1 MANDFV
7 QRTTSAAPGAMEHLL
22 PRNAT
27 LDEVELSIVIPA
39 MNEEITVGEF
49 MEWSKEGLQRA
60 GVSGQIL
67 IVDSST
73 DNTPAIVLEH
83 GGEVLRVPKR
93 GVGSAYLDSLPY
105 IRGKWILM
113 GDADL
118 TYDFREIAP
127 FVAEFRKGAE
137 FIMGSRFR
145 GSIEKGA
152 MPKLHRYFGTPLT
165 NWILNRIYRSNFSDI
180 HCGIRGVTREA
191 LDRINI
197 TSRGWEYASEM
208 VLKAARL
215 KLISSEVPIK
225 FYKDREGR
233 LSHHLRVGWRS
244 PWLAGWVNLKV
255 MLVYAADSFLLK
267 AGAVLLVIGLVL
279 SLGLAAGPVR
289 IGRIGF
295 SLYWMLLG
303 VTCATLGYSSIQ
315 IGILARVMHGL
326 RPRFIER
333 IKRVLTS
340 SWDDR
345 IGQLYVGRSD
355 SPWAS
360 RLPVFETRA
369 EPASY
374 LASSHF
380 RSAARHPWIPDILLH
395 AADGNGKP
403 RHLKVSPVSPRAH
416 ESYGQHGLTLA
427 DRLGVWLSQRAIR
440 RHLPIRS
447 DLEVLELGC
456 GYGATQL
463 LALEPRLKRGI
474 GVDFQIAPELRESRE
489 IHFLSGND
497 RGDHS
502 ETGKRKPGSGDA
514 YLSLGAPR

>member
-1 MANDFV
+1 V
-7 QRTTSAAPGAMEHLL
+7 TRILQRSAQNNAGVIEHVL
-22 PRNAT
+22 PRDTT
-27 LDEVELSIVIPA
+27 LDDVEVSIVIPA

-49 MEWSKEGLQRA
+49 MEWCKEGLQGA

-73 DNTPAIVLEH
+73 DNTPAIVLKH
-83 GGEVLRVPKR
+83 GGEVLRTPKR
-93 GVGSAYLDSLPY
+93 GVGRAYLDAIPY

-127 FVAEFRKGAE
+127 FVEEFRKGAE

-145 GSIEKGA
+145 GSIEKDA

-191 LDRINI
+191 LDKINI
-197 TSRGWEYASEM
+197 TSEGWEYASEM

-215 KLISSEVPIK
+215 KLARAEVPIK

-255 MLVYAADSFLLK
+255 MLVYAADSLLLK
-267 AGAVLLVIGLVL
+267 AGAVLLEIGLVL

-315 IGILARVMHGL
+315 IGVLARVMHGL
-326 RPRFIER
+326 KPRF
-333 IKRVLTS
+333 V
-340 SWDDR
+340 
-345 IGQLYVGRSD
+345 
-355 SPWAS
+355 
-360 RLPVFETRA
+360 
-369 EPASY
+369 
-374 LASSHF
+374 
-380 RSAARHPWIPDILLH
+380 
-395 AADGNGKP
+395 
-403 RHLKVSPVSPRAH
+403 
-416 ESYGQHGLTLA
+416 
-427 DRLGVWLSQRAIR
+427 DRLQKIMTFDRGVIASAGLSVAG
-440 RHLPIRS
+440 L
-447 DLEVLELGC
+447 VLLGNLT
-456 GYGATQL
+456 YHY
-463 LALEPRLKRGI
+463 LKRGLQLEAI
-474 GVDFQIAPELRESRE
+474 SYPAILGLLLVILGFQTFGFALLMEVAKRVISR
-489 IHFLSGND
+489 S
-497 RGDHS
+497 RQ
-502 ETGKRKPGSGDA
+502 
-514 YLSLGAPR
+514 